1 MESVRI
7 VENIMIG
14 IVWLAFFAGAFM
26 AWFFYVKARNTERL
40 ALIEKGAEANN
51 FYGKRNEKKTFRF
64 PWMKFGLLLSGLGF
78 GLVLGLFII
87 SIPELKDSLDD
98 VAPGLVFASTLVFGG
113 LGMIAAHFVDR
124 KKENKAL

>member
-40 ALIEKGAEANN
+40 ALIEKGADANN
-51 FYGKRNEKKTFRF
+51 FYGKRNDKKTFRF

-87 SIPELKDSLDD
+87 SIPGLKDSLDD
-98 VAPGLVFASTLVFGG
+98 VAPGLVFASMLLFGG
-113 LGMIAAHFVDR
+113 LGMILAHFVDR
-124 KKENKAL
+124 KKENLAL

>member
-40 ALIEKGAEANN
+40 ALIEKGADANN
-51 FYGKRNEKKTFRF
+51 FYGKRNDKKTFRF

-87 SIPELKDSLDD
+87 SIPGLKDSLND
-98 VAPGLVFASTLVFGG
+98 VAPGLVFASMLLFGG
-113 LGMIAAHFVDR
+113 LGMILAHFVDR
-124 KKENKAL
+124 KKENLAL